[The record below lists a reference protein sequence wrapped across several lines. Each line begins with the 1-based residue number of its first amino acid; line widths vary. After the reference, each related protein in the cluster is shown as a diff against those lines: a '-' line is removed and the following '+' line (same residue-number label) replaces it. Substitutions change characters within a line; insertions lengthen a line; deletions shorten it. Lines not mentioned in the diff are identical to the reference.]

1 MGVGAERVGG
11 GGILAAIT
19 QQLTW
24 LWYSLIKKDL
34 KFNFVTHKFND
45 EKI

>member
-1 MGVGAERVGG
+1 MGIGAERVGS

-19 QQLTW
+19 QQLTS
-24 LWYSLIKKDL
+24 LKYSFIKKDL
-34 KFNFVTHKFND
+34 KFNFVIHKFND